1 MILIYLISNVT
12 NNILITAVGVDE
24 FGVCE
29 SNPEVVQDGR
39 FMEVTESRE
48 VVLTHQDVRVT
59 KRRQNST
66 LWVQLVL
73 KFL

>member
-1 MILIYLISNVT
+1 MILIYLVSNVT

-29 SNPEVVQDGR
+29 SDPEVVQNGR

-59 KRRQNST
+59 KRRQT
-66 LWVQLVL
+66 TA
-73 KFL
+73 F